1 MSREPYNRI
10 REERFGP
17 VTDATDAALR
27 AARQEIDRLDDE
39 VARIKDSRQ
48 AMWDTLISR
57 AAKHARLTVVIDR
70 IDALHRPA
78 YDDGDPDRP
87 PWCEECGHSYPCRTA
102 ERIARG

>member
-1 MSREPYNRI
+1 MSREAYNKI
-10 REERFGP
+10 KAERFGGG
-17 VTDATDAALR
+17 DNLADDLR
-27 AARQEIDRLDDE
+27 TAREDIDRLEIELD
-39 VARIKDSRQ
+39 RMKTSRQ
-48 AMWDTLISR
+48 AMWETLIAR
-57 AAKHARLTVVIDR
+57 ASKHARLTVVIDR